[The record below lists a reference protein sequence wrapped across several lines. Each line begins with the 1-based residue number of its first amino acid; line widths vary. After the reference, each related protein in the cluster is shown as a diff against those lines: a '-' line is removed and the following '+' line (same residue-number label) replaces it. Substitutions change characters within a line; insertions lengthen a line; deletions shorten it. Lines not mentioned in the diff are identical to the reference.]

1 MDRVNEDMPDREVAV
16 ELGEEV
22 VALASW
28 LMERIAWR
36 REVRSESRVWNARRT
51 RMSSRG

>member
-1 MDRVNEDMPDREVAV
+1 MDRVKEDIPDREVEV
-16 ELGEEV
+16 VMGEEL

-51 RMSSRG
+51 RMSSSG